1 MKHMLVPAVLLGF
14 AACAASGARA
24 EDAPAERLTDKD
36 GLIALKLPKG
46 SKSRPEWGAGDAA
59 AVGAWDVEFDT
70 TNDKPELNVYVFV
83 RRGATRAEL
92 AGSTGRACR
101 WGTPDPESVVV
112 KDGEWRD
119 RRTDTEK
126 SQLYCQ
132 RVVAAKG
139 QVFFVVAQVNAI
151 AYDALKARIDEILDG
166 FEVLQAAKP
175 IPLPASYKQ
184 IGGKGREVWTDAKK
198 GDVDRIVREW
208 SSAIDLWSAVLPGD
222 PVSKGT
228 PMLIVCA
235 NDADYDALWGKSSTG
250 SAPPLATHHSSMRA
264 VMVRLSQKKDEDQIL
279 TIHRA
284 AGSQMVEAFF
294 GGDCPLWLEDGL
306 RMYLSEG
313 VYGNGHFDH
322 PRGGSIEKARESALE
337 RKVKFADI
345 VAMTEI
351 PRGTRTG
358 IDMELWSW
366 HYFFRLG
373 AGVKPY
379 GERYGRYVDALRKT
393 GDVREADKAWDGLD
407 QAKLRSDYL
416 AWIEKWR

>member
-1 MKHMLVPAVLLGF
+1 MRITQAPAVLLGL
-14 AACAASGARA
+14 AAFMAGGARA
-24 EDAPAERLTDKD
+24 EDAPLERMTDKD
-36 GLIALKLPKG
+36 GLVALQLPKG
-46 SKSRPEWGAGDAA
+46 SKIRPDWGVGDAA
-59 AVGAWDVEFDT
+59 AVGAWDVELDT

-83 RRGATRAEL
+83 RRGAVRAEL
-92 AGSTGRACR
+92 VGSTGRGCR

-119 RRTDTEK
+119 RRAETEK
-126 SQLYCQ
+126 SLLYCQ

-139 QVFFVVAQVNAI
+139 QVFFVVAQVNAL
-151 AYDALKARIDEILDG
+151 AYDALKERIDRVLDG

-184 IGGKGREVWTDAKK
+184 IGGKGREVWTDGKK

-208 SSAIDLWSAVLPGD
+208 NSAIDLWSAVLPGE
-222 PVSKGT
+222 PASKAA

-235 NDADYDALWGKSSTG
+235 NDADYDALWGKSTTG

-264 VMVRLSQKKDEDQIL
+264 VMVRLSQRKDEDQIL
-279 TIHRA
+279 AIHRA
-284 AGSQMVEAFF
+284 AGSQMVEGFF
-294 GGDCPLWLEDGL
+294 GGDCPLWLEAGL

-322 PRGGSIEKARESALE
+322 PRGGSIEKAKSSALE
-337 RKVKFADI
+337 RKVTFADV

-351 PRGTRTG
+351 PRGSRTS

-373 AGVKPY
+373 GGAKPY
-379 GERYGRYVDALRKT
+379 GDRYRQYLETLRKS

-407 QAKLRSDYL
+407 QARLRSDYL